1 MRLLLISLL
10 LVTRMYAQT
19 FDYGEGESKFGWGV
33 PVKDLK
39 EKSDMELKLGF
50 RLQTDMRY
58 TNEQND
64 DTEKNETL
72 ADSYLRRVRF
82 QIQGKFQKN
91 IKFYMDIRNDKVN
104 NEDEGDGEFTVGD
117 AFINVKAIGG
127 KKWLNLRAF
136 RAKVDVS
143 RTQTVSS
150 SRLIHHDRPYVTDYA
165 AEYVSAG
172 RRATNFQLI
181 GDFDKKIHYQVAI
194 GDGIVGAKFKD
205 AKGKASDE
213 VVRQNFMVGGK
224 IKFSPFSGWEEQKV
238 TETYFGNGKHFTI
251 GLGHFMTN
259 GVEFKANGGSTI
271 HEVDH
276 ALTNVEL
283 SAHYNSW
290 AFQAEYF
297 MFDDMVED
305 FTAGTLNVGKGSGY
319 YAQAEYTF
327 VNFHYIAPVIR
338 YESWDKFEDAD
349 GYLLESKILGL
360 SYYMKGNKMKVGI
373 FLQQDEL
380 EGNIAKLSGSSRTDN
395 IVKFTTQF
403 HY

>member
-1 MRLLLISLL
+1 MRLLLICFL
-10 LVTRMYAQT
+10 LVTKMYAQS
-19 FDYGEGESKFGWGV
+19 FDYGDGESSFGWGV

-39 EKSDMELKLGF
+39 KKSDMELKLGF

-58 TNEQND
+58 TNQKNET
-64 DTEKNETL
+64 TEANETL
-72 ADSYLRRVRF
+72 ADSYLRRLRF
-82 QIQGKFQKN
+82 QFQGKFQEN

-104 NEDEGDGEFTVGD
+104 QEDEGDGEFTVGD
-117 AFINVKAIGG
+117 AFIHVKGLGG
-127 KKWLNLRAF
+127 KKWLNLKAF

-181 GDFDKKIHYQVAI
+181 GDFDKKIHYQAVF
-194 GDGIVGAKFKD
+194 GDGIVSSKFKD
-205 AKGKASDE
+205 AKGTKASSIE
-213 VVRQNFMVGGK
+213 RQNFMIGGK
-224 IKFSPFSGWEEQKV
+224 IKFSPFAGWEEKKV
-238 TETYFGNGKHFTI
+238 KETYFGVGKHFTVGI
-251 GLGHFMTN
+251 GHFMTN
-259 GVEFKANGGSTI
+259 GIEFNNGGG
-271 HEVDH
+271 EVDH

-283 SAHYNSW
+283 SAHYHNW

-297 MFDDMVED
+297 KFDDMIED
-305 FTAGTLNVGKGSGY
+305 FGAGSLNIGESSGY
-319 YAQAEYTF
+319 YMQAEYVF
-327 VNFHYIAPVIR
+327 SNFHHIAPVIR
-338 YESWDKFEDAD
+338 YESWDKFEDID
-349 GYLLESKILGL
+349 GYVQNSTLVGL
-360 SYYMKGNKMKVGI
+360 SYYMKGNKMKMGL

-380 EGNIAKLSGSSRTDN
+380 EKNIASSAGASRTDS